1 MVRYYRINLRL
12 RKLMRQQ
19 QSDITN
25 DISLDDGYELLGRK
39 LEVFGQPLATN
50 SNVPGRTEQVYLR
63 VEFLCRATSHP

>member
-12 RKLMRQQ
+12 RRLMRQQ

-39 LEVFGQPLATN
+39 LEVFGQPL
-50 SNVPGRTEQVYLR
+50 SR
-63 VEFLCRATSHP
+63 S